1 MKTRAALIGGAA
13 LLLLAGAGGGVLW
26 LYRAGTP
33 AAEAA
38 LEAPAKP
45 VAPVESPPDSQA
57 LPLPVPPV
65 PPRIAQGEDYERC
78 LAMLDRDP
86 EGARTM
92 AETWQSADGG
102 EGATHCLALATI
114 ELGEPETGAQ
124 MLEQLAG
131 SSKAADLARAAVFGQ
146 AGQAWLMAG
155 EAGRA
160 YGAATL
166 ALALSPNDPDLLI
179 DRAVAAGTLKHF
191 ADAIS
196 DLDRALDIDPKRPD
210 ALVLRGSAWRH
221 DGQLDLARDDI
232 DRALAQDP
240 ENAEAYLERGIL
252 RQRRGNFDG
261 AHADWERAM
270 KLAPDSPTADL
281 AQQNLA
287 LLEAGPAR
295 Q

>member
-1 MKTRAALIGGAA
+1 MIGGAA
-13 LLLLAGAGGGVLW
+13 LLLLAGAGGGALW
-26 LYRAGTP
+26 EFHRESPAVHAAGGTRT
-33 AAEAA
+33 ESW
-38 LEAPAKP
+38 
-45 VAPVESPPDSQA
+45 VPVEPPPESQT

-65 PPRIAQGEDYERC
+65 PPRIAQGDDYERC

-92 AETWQSADGG
+92 AETWQAADGG
-102 EGATHCLALATI
+102 EGAAHCLALATI

-124 MLEQLAG
+124 MLEQIAG
-131 SSKAADLARAAVFGQ
+131 ASKAPDLARAAVFGQ

-155 EAGRA
+155 DAGRA

-166 ALALSPNDPDLLI
+166 ALALSPNDSDLLI

-221 DGQLDLARDDI
+221 DGQLDLAKDDI

-252 RQRRGNFDG
+252 RQRRGDVSG

-287 LLEAGPAR
+287 LLEAGPAS

>member
-1 MKTRAALIGGAA
+1 MKLRSAIIGGAA
-13 LLLLAGAGGGVLW
+13 LLLLAAAGGGALW
-26 LYRAGTP
+26 VSRDGAPAAQAADDTP
-33 AAEAA
+33 A
-38 LEAPAKP
+38 PP
-45 VAPVESPPDSQA
+45 PPPESQASDSAA
-57 LPLPVPPV
+57 LPLPLPPV
-65 PPRIAQGEDYERC
+65 PPRIAQGDDYERC

-92 AETWQSADGG
+92 AETWQSSNGG
-102 EGATHCLALATI
+102 EGAAHCLALATI

-131 SSKAADLARAAVFGQ
+131 TSKAADLARAAVFGQ

-155 EAGRA
+155 DAGRA
-160 YGAATL
+160 YGATTL
-166 ALALSPNDPDLLI
+166 ALALSPNDPDLRI

-191 ADAIS
+191 ADAIA
-196 DLDRALDIDPKRPD
+196 DLDRALDIDPRRPD

-240 ENAEAYLERGIL
+240 ENAEAYLESGIL
-252 RQRRGNFDG
+252 RQRRGDVAG
-261 AHADWERAM
+261 AHADWEHAM
-270 KLAPDSPTADL
+270 KLAPDTPTADL